1 MCSVPEIFF
10 SLYHA
15 LFIFVDLLTFY
26 THFSAML
33 LSMTILFYQVAKL
46 MQSPLLSSPLLK

>member
-33 LSMTILFYQVAKL
+33 LSMTVLFYQVAKL